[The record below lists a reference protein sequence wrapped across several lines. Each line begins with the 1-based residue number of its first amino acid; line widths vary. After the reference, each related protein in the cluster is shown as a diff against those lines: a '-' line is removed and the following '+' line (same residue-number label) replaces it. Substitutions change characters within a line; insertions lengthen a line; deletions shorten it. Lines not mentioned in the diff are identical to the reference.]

1 MLSLMYSDGLGVEQD
16 MRQARLLSEAAVKN
30 ELKVGIA
37 ETNLG
42 WWYLTGESGHPK
54 DLQLAHEWNRQGA
67 KAGPCECQR
76 QSGAHLC
83 RRIGSRPRHNDQSLL
98 ATKVR

>member
-30 ELKVGIA
+30 GLKGGIA

-54 DLQLAHEWNRQGA
+54 DLQLAHEWNRRV
-67 KAGPCECQR
+67 P
-76 QSGAHLC
+76 
-83 RRIGSRPRHNDQSLL
+83 RRAMRMPAPIWRSSMPPDWV
-98 ATKVR
+98 ATAT